1 MLAFH
6 RNDMRAPTKV
16 EETELGIGI
25 FVEPAKHMSNVPSQ
39 LFRIIPTSA
48 TTSWNAVNESVN

>member
-25 FVEPAKHMSNVPSQ
+25 FVEPAKHTSNVASQ
-39 LFRIIPTSA
+39 LFRIISTSA
-48 TTSWNAVNESVN
+48 ITSWNAVNESVN

>member
-1 MLAFH
+1 
-6 RNDMRAPTKV
+6 KV

-39 LFRIIPTSA
+39 LFRIISTSA